1 MILESDQDIL
11 NNDFIQWSNTMEAAF
26 VNQLK
31 FLADTFDWQKQN
43 TRIQTKTGLIEY
55 SYPLP
60 VILQFEFQ
68 DHLHPNFI
76 PNKHFLY
83 LTLDENTRKCIEKVA
98 KEAMSEMLSRVND
111 KEFDFHDFKPVYGE
125 ELQKGFIR

>member
-1 MILESDQDIL
+1 MICDTDQNIL

-26 VNQLK
+26 KSQLR
-31 FLADTFDWQKQN
+31 FLADIFDWQKQN
-43 TRIQTKTGLIEY
+43 ARLRTKTGVLEY

-68 DHLHPNFI
+68 DHLYRNYK

-83 LTLDENTRKCIEKVA
+83 LTLEENTERCIEKIA
-98 KEAMSEMLSRVND
+98 KEAISEMLSRVND

-125 ELQKGFIR
+125 ELQEHFTK

>member
-1 MILESDQDIL
+1 MILDTDQDIF
-11 NNDFIQWSNTMEAAF
+11 NGDFIRWSNTMEESF
-26 VNQLK
+26 VKQLR

-43 TRIQTKTGLIEY
+43 TRIQTKTGLLEY

-68 DHLHPNFI
+68 DHLHPNYR

-83 LTLDENTRKCIEKVA
+83 LTLSENTRKCIEKVA
-98 KEAMSEMLSRVND
+98 KEAMSEMFSRIGD
-111 KEFDFHDFKPVYGE
+111 KEFDFHDFKPLYE
-125 ELQKGFIR
+125 KDLQEWYMD